1 MLPYLMKF
9 PEIAEASQ
17 NIHILAAS
25 PILQR
30 RFGERRSAAMSM
42 PRLSY
47 GPLGL
52 SGRLHNCPL
61 PHPGLSHRQNAADEF
76 QLRRPPTT
84 KPGWISRVACVDET
98 SITVRG
104 VYVQVRFSRTWLIPG
119 VAELNKPQT
128 HLVFVNGKVA

>member
-52 SGRLHNCPL
+52 SGRLHNCPSPTL
-61 PHPGLSHRQNAADEF
+61 AYLTVADEF
-76 QLRRPPTT
+76 QLRQRSGAGF
-84 KPGWISRVACVDET
+84 PGLRVWT
-98 SITVRG
+98 R
-104 VYVQVRFSRTWLIPG
+104 RR
-119 VAELNKPQT
+119 
-128 HLVFVNGKVA
+128 